1 MKNMKSDSNNNKRV
15 ILLSEKECKVI
26 RNLIEAKIEE
36 LDLEKDNL
44 EDPEYGVLYHIK
56 IGLLN
61 SILEKHF
68 KLEGPGMMDR
78 SATDDFLKNMEDN
91 KL

>member
-1 MKNMKSDSNNNKRV
+1 MKSASISNKRV

-36 LDLEKDNL
+36 LDLAKDNL
-44 EDPEYGVLYHIK
+44 DDPEYGVLYHIK

-61 SILEKHF
+61 TILEKHF
-68 KLEGPGMMDR
+68 RLDGPGMMDR
-78 SATDDFLKNMEDN
+78 STVDDFLKNIEDN

>member
-1 MKNMKSDSNNNKRV
+1 MKSDTISNKRF

-36 LDLEKDNL
+36 LDLEKDNM

-68 KLEGPGMMDR
+68 KLDGPGMMDR
-78 SATDDFLKNMEDN
+78 STIDDFLKNMEDI

>member
-1 MKNMKSDSNNNKRV
+1 MKSDKRV

-44 EDPEYGVLYHIK
+44 DDPEYGVLHHIK
-56 IGLLN
+56 IELLN
-61 SILEKHF
+61 SIAQKNF
-68 KLEGPGMMDR
+68 KLDGPGMKDR
-78 SATDDFLKNMEDN
+78 SAIDDFLKNIEET